1 MNEADVLTNNAYF
14 SVNSE
19 GELTF
24 TEQGIAEYRSYFGK
38 AGVDIRDIK
47 SLDDFRRARR
57 AASPFFED
65 RLVAKVKKGEKTLE
79 RRLLIAIAEGNE
91 KEINRIERL
100 LHARNNGIQAIN
112 ACISFLASS
121 SKQISLVIQLA
132 SAIVDVSVSF
142 RIRLCR

>member
-1 MNEADVLTNNAYF
+1 MIEVDVLTNNDYF

-38 AGVDIRDIK
+38 AGVDIQNIK
-47 SLDDFRRARR
+47 SLEDFRRARR

-65 RLVAKVKKGEKTLE
+65 HLVAKVKKGEKTLE

-91 KEINRIERL
+91 EESKRLERL
-100 LHARNNGIQAIN
+100 VDARNKGIQAI
-112 ACISFLASS
+112 
-121 SKQISLVIQLA
+121 
-132 SAIVDVSVSF
+132 
-142 RIRLCR
+142 